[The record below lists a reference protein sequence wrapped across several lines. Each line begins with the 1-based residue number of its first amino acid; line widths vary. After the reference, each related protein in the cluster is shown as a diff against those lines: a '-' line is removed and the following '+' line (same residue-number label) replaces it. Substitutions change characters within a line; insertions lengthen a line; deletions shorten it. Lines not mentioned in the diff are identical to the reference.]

1 MLPSAYLSQTAFKYL
16 LPLTERR
23 ICNIVVKGLWYLRV
37 EEKPNKKRLLLLKNR
52 NQSQSG
58 RIAMRNRWEFQP
70 R

>member
-1 MLPSAYLSQTAFKYL
+1 MLPSAYLSQAAYKYL
-16 LPLTERR
+16 LPLTENRF
-23 ICNIVVKGLWYLRV
+23 CNIVVKGLWHLRV
-37 EEKPNKKRLLLLKNR
+37 EEKPNKKRLLLQQNR

>member
-1 MLPSAYLSQTAFKYL
+1 MLPSAYLSQAAYKYL
-16 LPLTERR
+16 TSLNRKR
-23 ICNIVVKGLWYLRV
+23 FCNVVVKGLWHLRV
-37 EEKPNKKRLLLLKNR
+37 EDKSNKKRLLLQQNR